1 MPLSGSAVAAPGDGD
16 CVHLAIGLSPGAFC
30 AGGTHAGA
38 LAGVGVFR
46 LDPAGYRWVQQF
58 EARPDQEQ
66 IDDALASSTDG
77 LRQKL
82 GAMDRFIDDL
92 RG

>member
-1 MPLSGSAVAAPGDGD
+1 MQE
-16 CVHLAIGLSPGAFC
+16 HLKEWEL
-30 AGGTHAGA
+30 
-38 LAGVGVFR
+38 LR
-46 LDPAGYRWVQQF
+46 NPAGYRWVQQF

-82 GAMDRFIDDL
+82 GGVDRFIDDL

>member
-1 MPLSGSAVAAPGDGD
+1 MQERLQEWE
-16 CVHLAIGLSPGAFC
+16 L
-30 AGGTHAGA
+30 
-38 LAGVGVFR
+38 FR

-77 LRQKL
+77 LRRNWVRWIASLTICVVDPQQL
-82 GAMDRFIDDL
+82 HF
-92 RG
+92 

>member
-1 MPLSGSAVAAPGDGD
+1 MQERLQEWE
-16 CVHLAIGLSPGAFC
+16 L
-30 AGGTHAGA
+30 
-38 LAGVGVFR
+38 FR